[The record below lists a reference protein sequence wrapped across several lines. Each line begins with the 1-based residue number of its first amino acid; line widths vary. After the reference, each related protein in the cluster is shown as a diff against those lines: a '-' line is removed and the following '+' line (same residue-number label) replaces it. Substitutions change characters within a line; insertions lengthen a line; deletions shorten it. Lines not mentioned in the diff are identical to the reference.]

1 MKLAKLTTGI
11 LSVLAI
17 AGMAASPLALPG
29 APAYLESRMASD
41 HVAFLDHEPVP
52 LSAGPGSP
60 VYVESP
66 NIAEPDLSKVA
77 SNQYAAI
84 DASLCEA
91 GIVSVTYKKQT
102 GQTVKCVITH
112 PDGTKYNYTIRPGET
127 AVFTLTGGDGK
138 YKIRVMEQTAGNR
151 YIERLSYEFDADGIL
166 ERAIYTSSCLYI
178 DYDAA
183 ENAVALANSLS
194 GDSLETIDAIYQ
206 YVARNVKYDDAKAA
220 SVTAIYAPDLDETLE
235 SGKGICMDYAA
246 LAAGMLRSRGIP
258 CRMLFGDMA
267 DGTYHAWIEVY
278 SEDGGWLD
286 KTGIW
291 LSPGGWTRL
300 DPTISSG
307 RLLNPVEA
315 VRFITDDKNYDAP
328 QFIY

>member
-29 APAYLESRMASD
+29 TPAYLESQTAPD
-41 HVAFLDHEPVP
+41 HAAFLDHEPVP
-52 LSAGPGSP
+52 LSAGPNALAD
-60 VYVESP
+60 VESP
-66 NIAEPDLSKVA
+66 NIVEPDLSKAA

-84 DASLCEA
+84 DASLCKA
-91 GIVSVTYKKQT
+91 GVVSVTYKKQT
-102 GQTVKCVITH
+102 GQTIKCVMTH

-127 AVFTLTGGDGK
+127 AVFTLTGGDGE
-138 YKIRVMEQTAGNR
+138 YKIRIMERTAGNR

-166 ERAIYTSSCLYI
+166 EQAMYTSSCLYI

-183 ENAVALANSLS
+183 ENTVALANSLS
-194 GDSLETIDAIYQ
+194 EDGLEAIDAIYQ
-206 YVARNVKYDDAKAA
+206 YVTCNVKYDDGKAA
-220 SVTAIYAPDLDETLE
+220 SIAAIYAPDLDETLE

-258 CRMLFGDMA
+258 CRMLFGDMV

-278 SEDGGWLD
+278 SENGGWLD
-286 KTGIW
+286 ETGIW
-291 LSPGGWTRL
+291 LSPGEWTRL

-307 RLLNPVEA
+307 RLLNPVAA
-315 VRFITDDKNYDAP
+315 VRFITDDKNYNAP